1 MESCQLHLAAG
12 QVNRNKHLVK
22 TLLHLGY
29 IYFDGL
35 ALMVMFAMMCSLS
48 LGHRQEHH
56 ALKVH

>member
-1 MESCQLHLAAG
+1 MESCQLHLVAG

-35 ALMVMFAMMCSLS
+35 VMFAQMCFLS
-48 LGHRQEHH
+48 LGHRQKHH